1 MMKIWSC
8 MGSSSLPMMLLM
20 RYEEL
25 VSDLW
30 FSSALVFSYFIIIII
45 IIIINIVII
54 IIIITVVVVVYYA
67 EIFLLHAK

>member
-1 MMKIWSC
+1 
-8 MGSSSLPMMLLM
+8 MMLLM

-30 FSSALVFSYFIIIII
+30 FSSALVFSYFIIF
-45 IIIINIVII
+45 IIINIVII

-67 EIFLLHAK
+67 EINSFYMLSSLGEYH

>member
-1 MMKIWSC
+1 
-8 MGSSSLPMMLLM
+8 MMLLI

-45 IIIINIVII
+45 IIFIIFIIFIIINIVII
-54 IIIITVVVVVYYA
+54 ITVIVVVYYA
-67 EIFLLHAK
+67 EMFLLHAK

>member
-1 MMKIWSC
+1 
-8 MGSSSLPMMLLM
+8 MMLLM

-30 FSSALVFSYFIIIII
+30 FSSALVFSYFIIF
-45 IIIINIVII
+45 IIINIFII

-67 EIFLLHAK
+67 DINSYYMLSSLEEYH